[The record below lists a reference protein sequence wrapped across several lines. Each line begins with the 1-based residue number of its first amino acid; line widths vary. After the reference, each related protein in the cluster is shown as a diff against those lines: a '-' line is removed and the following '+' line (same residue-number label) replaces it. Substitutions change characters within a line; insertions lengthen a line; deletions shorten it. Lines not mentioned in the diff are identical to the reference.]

1 MRLPRRVG
9 DAAELRKVGTGDR
22 NLWQV
27 GWARASFLTVLSAP
41 SRPPQSL
48 KPLLEKRR
56 RARINQSLSQLKGL
70 VLPLLGAE
78 VRVWELRKQKRRVLG
93 HPARQVG
100 LRGPGALWGSKDL
113 RVICAM
119 E

>member
-1 MRLPRRVG
+1 MAGGVG
-9 DAAELRKVGTGDR
+9 DGELPNCG
-22 NLWQV
+22 LC
-27 GWARASFLTVLSAP
+27 ALPP
-41 SRPPQSL
+41 SRSPALLQSL

-78 VRVWELRKQKRRVLG
+78 VRVWELRKQKWRVLG
-93 HPARQVG
+93 HPARQVA
-100 LRGPGALWGSKDL
+100 LRGPGASWGSKDL

-119 E
+119 EW